1 MLVMDVPT
9 DINQIDPKQWFG
21 LTGRQ
26 FLCVSG
32 VVVCAVGSIACQ
44 FLAPAEV
51 SHVVDQVIIIP
62 IVLLVLVGWFKKSGL
77 PVEDF
82 LVRYWQ
88 WRIVLTR
95 KPLIREERSLMT
107 GMPRGANSRSSTS
120 TSKWR
125 LPSRTLERS
134 SVNG

>member
-32 VVVCAVGSIACQ
+32 IVVCAVGSVACQ
-44 FLAPAEV
+44 FLAPAQV
-51 SHVVDQVIIIP
+51 SSGVNQVIIVP

-77 PVEDF
+77 PLEDF

-88 WRIVLTR
+88 WRTVLTR
-95 KPLIREERSLMT
+95 QPLIREGSIPHDRYVSRRELKVLDEHVEPHEIDE
-107 GMPRGANSRSSTS
+107 GMVAAST
-120 TSKWR
+120 
-125 LPSRTLERS
+125 EE
-134 SVNG
+134 